1 MNFKLPALT
10 AADVETIF
18 SKVRFPVMA
27 FLPEGLLAWANES
40 AVMMYGTDAS
50 LLIGSRLE
58 DVPLRGPRNAGAL
71 VDGARYEWVRASGQS
86 FNETFVANVVKAG
99 SSERPLTLVLL
110 IPGETPKADVISL
123 GDVLGGRHALRPKA
137 GRVDPNS
144 GLLDRASISGTLEAE
159 VSRSRRYA
167 NPLSIVFVGI
177 TVEASWPVTNGDD
190 PMQEVSQLLKEETRW
205 ADNIGRWD
213 ADLLLMVLAETDFAA
228 ASSLVAKLGRR
239 LDNMVVR
246 FGQAQWQRGDDA
258 TLLCRRALHDL
269 STAVHP
275 GSGVANDV

>member
-1 MNFKLPALT
+1 MNFHLPALN
-10 AADVETIF
+10 ANDVETIF

-40 AVMMYGTDAS
+40 AVMMFGPDAS
-50 LLIGSRLE
+50 LLIGSRL
-58 DVPLRGPRNAGAL
+58 DDLPLRGPRNEGTL

-110 IPGETPKADVISL
+110 IPAEAPKADVISL
-123 GDVLGGRHALRPKA
+123 GDVLGGRHASRPTA
-137 GRVDPNS
+137 GRIDPNS

-177 TVEASWPVTNGDD
+177 AVGASWPVASGYD
-190 PMQEVSQLLKEETRW
+190 PVQEVSQLLKEETRW
-205 ADNIGRWD
+205 ADDIGRWD

-228 ASSLVAKLGRR
+228 AGSLVSKLGRR

-258 TLLCRRALHDL
+258 TLLCRRALDDL
-269 STAVHP
+269 SIAVHP
-275 GSGVANDV
+275 RVGSG